1 MTALSL
7 AAQLRHPAVWCAGDE
22 VQPPHPC
29 IPTGHAALDAALPG
43 GGWPVG
49 EMTELL
55 TDCCGHGE
63 LSLLL
68 PLMVNASN
76 TTNAGEADRRDCWLA
91 WVAPPHA
98 PGLSAL
104 AAAGLH
110 TSRLLLIEA
119 GTAGERAW
127 SLRQALRSAAC
138 TVVVGWL
145 DRIDGAMLRRLQ
157 LAVREAAIPL
167 ILFRPASEARSASPA
182 AVRLLLSASAPGVLR
197 IDILKRRGRPASQ
210 PIHLSSGCAATP
222 QPTGTAASQHRPGA
236 TTPALALIA

>member
-1 MTALSL
+1 MTALSV
-7 AAQLRHPAVWCAGDE
+7 AAQLRHPAVWCASTE
-22 VQPPHPC
+22 LAAPHPC
-29 IPTGHAALDAALPG
+29 IPTGHAALDAALSG

-68 PLMVNASN
+68 PLMVNAAN
-76 TTNAGEADRRDCWLA
+76 TTNAAEADSRDGWLA
-91 WVAPPHA
+91 WIAPPYA
-98 PGLSAL
+98 PTLSTL

-110 TSRLLLIEA
+110 TPRLLVIEA
-119 GTAGERAW
+119 DTAGERAW

-145 DRIDGAMLRRLQ
+145 DRIDSTVLRRLQ

-167 ILFRPASEARSASPA
+167 ILFRPTCEARSASPA
-182 AVRLLLSASAPGVLR
+182 AARLLLSASAPGVLR

-210 PIHLSSGCAATP
+210 PIHLSSGHAAKP
-222 QPTGTAASQHRPGA
+222 QQPAPAAPQQRRDTAV
-236 TTPALALIA
+236 PALTLIA

>member
-1 MTALSL
+1 MTALSV
-7 AAQLRHPAVWCAGDE
+7 AAQLRHPAVWCASDE
-22 VQPPHPC
+22 LPAPHTC
-29 IPTGHAALDAALPG
+29 IPTGHAVLDAALPG
-43 GGWPVG
+43 GGWPAG

-63 LSLLL
+63 LSLLM
-68 PLMVNASN
+68 PLMVNAAN
-76 TTNAGEADRRDCWLA
+76 ATNAAEAESRDGWLA
-91 WVAPPHA
+91 WIAPPYA

-110 TSRLLLIEA
+110 TTRLLVIEA

-145 DRIDGAMLRRLQ
+145 DRIDSTVLRRLQ
-157 LAVREAAIPL
+157 LAVREAAVPL
-167 ILFRPASEARSASPA
+167 ILFRPTCEARSASPA

-210 PIHLSSGCAATP
+210 PIHLASGHAA
-222 QPTGTAASQHRPGA
+222 AQHRRSTA
-236 TTPALALIA
+236 VPALTLIA

>member
-1 MTALSL
+1 MTALSV
-7 AAQLRHPAVWCAGDE
+7 AAQLRHPAVWCASDE
-22 VQPPHPC
+22 LPAHHTC

-68 PLMVNASN
+68 PLMVNAAN
-76 TTNAGEADRRDCWLA
+76 TTNAGEAESRDGWLA
-91 WVAPPHA
+91 WIAPPYA

-110 TSRLLLIEA
+110 TSRLLVIEA

-145 DRIDGAMLRRLQ
+145 DRIDSAMLRRLQ

-167 ILFRPASEARSASPA
+167 ILFRPTCEARSASPA
-182 AVRLLLSASAPGVLR
+182 AVKAAAVGQRTRCVAHRHPETARTPGQSADPPGVRSRRSNRSDRR
-197 IDILKRRGRPASQ
+197 IITA
-210 PIHLSSGCAATP
+210 P
-222 QPTGTAASQHRPGA
+222 QCLH
-236 TTPALALIA
+236 

>member
-1 MTALSL
+1 MTALSV

-22 VQPPHPC
+22 LPAHHPC
-29 IPTGHAALDAALPG
+29 IPTGHTALDAALPG

-68 PLMVNASN
+68 PLMVSAAN
-76 TTNAGEADRRDCWLA
+76 TTNAGGTDSRDGWLA
-91 WVAPPHA
+91 WVAPPYA

-104 AAAGLH
+104 SAAGLH
-110 TSRLLLIEA
+110 TSRLLVIEA

-167 ILFRPASEARSASPA
+167 ILFRPTREARSASPA
-182 AVRLLLSASAPGVLR
+182 AARLLLSASAPGSLR

-210 PIHLSSGCAATP
+210 PIHLPSGHAAVP
-222 QPTGTAASQHRPGA
+222 QPPATAAAHHRLG
-236 TTPALALIA
+236 TTAPALALIA